1 MIHFNVHVHPGSRTS
16 SVGGSHD
23 GSLNIHVRAR
33 AVEGAATK
41 ETLAVLA
48 HAFHVRVGAV
58 QLVRGATSRRKTV
71 TIEGDEREL
80 LSQLGRLLSL
90 NHEDPAKD

>member
-1 MIHFNVHVHPGSRTS
+1 VIRFNVHVHPGSRTS

-48 HAFHVRVGAV
+48 QAFHVRVGAV

-80 LSQLGRLLSL
+80 ESQLGRLLGL

>member
-1 MIHFNVHVHPGSRTS
+1 MHVHPGSRTS

-23 GSLNIHVRAR
+23 GALNIHVRAR
-33 AVEGAATK
+33 AVEGAATE

-48 HAFHVRVGAV
+48 QAFHVRTGAV

-71 TIEGDEREL
+71 TIEGNEREL
-80 LSQLGRLLSL
+80 ESQLERLLSL
-90 NHEDPAKD
+90 HHEDPAKD